1 MSNTG
6 SGTDNELLG
15 TKMEDKR
22 PSNSRGNTAVPRLL
36 LGAVFGWAIWAA
48 SPSLTGQ
55 VEPWDS
61 ISVYYSAS
69 LFVAGLASTLFR
81 PAGWYWGPV
90 GVYGGQ
96 VAYMLFVYMPRLPR
110 GDPLIFPAPIAVALF
125 GTMQALAGGLLG
137 AGIGFVIAW
146 AFGGERAQQGV
157 APASGGFG
165 RLPLS

>member
-1 MSNTG
+1 MRNTG

-15 TKMEDKR
+15 TKMDNKR
-22 PSNSRGNTAVPRLL
+22 PSSSRGNMAVPRLI

-61 ISVYYSAS
+61 ISIYYSAS

-81 PAGWYWGPV
+81 PVGWYWGPV

-96 VAYMLFVYMPRLPR
+96 VAYMWFVYFPSLPQ
-110 GDPLIFPAPIAVALF
+110 GAPFILPAPIALALF
-125 GTMQALAGGLLG
+125 GTVQALAGGLLG
-137 AGIGFVIAW
+137 AGIGFVVAC
-146 AFGGERAQQGV
+146 AFAGKRAQGV
-157 APASGGFG
+157 APAPDGSGP
-165 RLPLS
+165 LPLL